1 MMVRD
6 LQEKKIDSEMILDSA
21 IGYIMERVDLVLVGA
36 EGVLASGGIIN
47 KVKFQ
52 QPLDSSVRGHSIKKA
67 KWSQDTWSL
76 KMDLQFKNR
85 ILPNKF
91 L

>member
-47 KVKFQ
+47 KVKIQ
-52 QPLDSSVRGHSIKKA
+52 QPLDSSVRGHSK
-67 KWSQDTWSL
+67 
-76 KMDLQFKNR
+76 
-85 ILPNKF
+85 
-91 L
+91 

>member
-1 MMVRD
+1 MVRD

-47 KVKFQ
+47 KVKIQ
-52 QPLDSSVRGHSIKKA
+52 QPVDSSARGHSKKKA
-67 KWSQDTWSL
+67 KWSQDTWEPQNGFAVQESY
-76 KMDLQFKNR
+76 FA
-85 ILPNKF
+85 
-91 L
+91 